1 MVGVPGARP
10 RAGRVRLSRSADFD
24 RVFRHGRSHAGREL
38 VLYVFPRGESE
49 PPRLGLS
56 VSRKVGGAVQR
67 NKVKRL
73 LREAFSLEGQRLPP
87 GTDAVV
93 VARHEANALAE
104 REGLAGIRRVL
115 GQLVDRVADPE
126 SAATRAGES
135 AASAAGSN
143 S

>member
-10 RAGRVRLSRSADFD
+10 RAGRMKLSRSADFD

-38 VLYVFPRGESE
+38 VLYVFPRGESDG
-49 PPRLGLS
+49 PRLGLS
-56 VSRKVGGAVQR
+56 VSRKVGGAVER

-73 LREAFSLEGQRLPP
+73 LREAFALEAARLPA

-115 GQLVDRVADPE
+115 GQLLE
-126 SAATRAGES
+126 Q
-135 AASAAGSN
+135 ASPSREDG
-143 S
+143 